1 MKKRK
6 ISTKLVLWLF
16 SVTVVIVLLTG
27 ALIALSTYRN
37 EMQDYSDAVLSY
49 AKTASE
55 LIDGDRI
62 AAYEKTGVTDE
73 YFDQIQSFFTTSVK
87 ETNLLYYY
95 VFVPYEDDLMYIWDS
110 GATEEEPP
118 LGYREEYMKDGGKEA
133 VEAIYRRDP
142 PEKMKLTKDKTYG
155 YIASAFYP
163 VFNSAGEP
171 VAVVGVDMSM
181 PDIIRKITESV
192 AILVLSVLVI
202 TGLSA
207 AAMYISLRRDLVV
220 PLGKL
225 NSAAKE
231 TVENID
237 RERELE
243 LDIHTGDELETL
255 ASSFDRMYRELR
267 DYIKENAAI
276 TANQERIETE
286 LSLATKI
293 QADMLPNVFPAFP
306 DRFDFDIYAS
316 MTPAKEVGGDF
327 YDFFLV
333 DDDHLALVMA
343 DVSGKGV
350 PAALFMMMAM
360 IMIRNQAL
368 IGKSPEDVLMSVND
382 QICRNNREQLFVT
395 VWLGILEL
403 STGKLI
409 ASNAG
414 HEKPIIKH
422 ADGDYELIMDKH
434 GLVVGAMGGIKYR
447 NYELRLYPGSKL
459 FVYTD
464 GLIEASDEKEEIFGS
479 ERALKALNRAKDASP
494 EELLEYVKS
503 EVKRFEGGA
512 PRFDDLTLLCLEYNG
527 PTKREVDPENDR
539 K

>member
-6 ISTKLVLWLF
+6 ISTKLVLWLLC
-16 SVTVVIVLLTG
+16 VTFVIVLLSG
-27 ALIALSTYRN
+27 ALIAYSSYKN
-37 EMQDYSDAVLSY
+37 EMRDYSNAVFSY

-62 AAYEKTGVTDE
+62 ALYEKSGVTDE
-73 YFDQIQSFFTTSVK
+73 YFDQIQNYFTSSVK

-95 VFVPYEDDLMYIWDS
+95 VFVPYENDLMYIWDS
-110 GATEEEPP
+110 GATQDEPP
-118 LGYREEYMKDGGKEA
+118 LGFCEEYMKDGGKEA
-133 VEAIYRRDP
+133 VEAIYRSDP
-142 PEKMKLTKDKTYG
+142 PEKMKITRDETYG

-163 VFNSAGEP
+163 VFNSSGEP

-181 PDIIRKITESV
+181 PNIIRKITESV
-192 AILVLSVLVI
+192 AILIFSVLVI

-207 AAMYISLRRDLVV
+207 AAMFINLRRNLVV
-220 PLGKL
+220 PLGQL

-237 RERELE
+237 SEKELE

-276 TANQERIETE
+276 TAKQERIETE

-306 DRFDFDIYAS
+306 DRNDFDIYAS

-350 PAALFMMMAM
+350 PAALFMMMTM

-368 IGKSPEDVLMSVND
+368 TGKCPKDVLTSVND

-422 ADGDYELIMDKH
+422 AEGDYELIIDKH
-434 GLVVGAMGGIKYR
+434 ALVVGAMSGIRYR
-447 NYELRLYPGSKL
+447 DYELQLYPGSKL
-459 FVYTD
+459 FLYTD
-464 GLIEASDEKEEIFGS
+464 GLMEAADESEGIFGS
-479 ERALKALNRAKDASP
+479 ERALETLNRAKDASP
-494 EELLEYVKS
+494 RELLEYVKS

-527 PTKREVDPENDR
+527 QTKRDGDSANDR
-539 K
+539 N

>member
-73 YFDQIQSFFTTSVK
+73 YFDQIQSFFTSSVK

-192 AILVLSVLVI
+192 
-202 TGLSA
+202 
-207 AAMYISLRRDLVV
+207 
-220 PLGKL
+220 
-225 NSAAKE
+225 
-231 TVENID
+231 
-237 RERELE
+237 
-243 LDIHTGDELETL
+243 
-255 ASSFDRMYRELR
+255 
-267 DYIKENAAI
+267 
-276 TANQERIETE
+276 
-286 LSLATKI
+286 
-293 QADMLPNVFPAFP
+293 
-306 DRFDFDIYAS
+306 
-316 MTPAKEVGGDF
+316 
-327 YDFFLV
+327 
-333 DDDHLALVMA
+333 
-343 DVSGKGV
+343 
-350 PAALFMMMAM
+350 
-360 IMIRNQAL
+360 
-368 IGKSPEDVLMSVND
+368 
-382 QICRNNREQLFVT
+382 
-395 VWLGILEL
+395 
-403 STGKLI
+403 
-409 ASNAG
+409 
-414 HEKPIIKH
+414 
-422 ADGDYELIMDKH
+422 
-434 GLVVGAMGGIKYR
+434 
-447 NYELRLYPGSKL
+447 
-459 FVYTD
+459 
-464 GLIEASDEKEEIFGS
+464 
-479 ERALKALNRAKDASP
+479 
-494 EELLEYVKS
+494 
-503 EVKRFEGGA
+503 
-512 PRFDDLTLLCLEYNG
+512 
-527 PTKREVDPENDR
+527 
-539 K
+539 

>member
-73 YFDQIQSFFTTSVK
+73 YFDQIQSFFTSSVK

-95 VFVPYEDDLMYIWDS
+95 VFIPYEDDLMYIWDS
-110 GATEEEPP
+110 DATEEEPP

-163 VFNSAGEP
+163 VFNSAKEP

-306 DRFDFDIYAS
+306 DRCDFDIYAS

-368 IGKSPEDVLMSVND
+368 SGKSPEDVLVSVND

-422 ADGDYELIMDKH
+422 ADGDYEMIMDKH
-434 GLVVGAMGGIKYR
+434 GLVVGAMGGIRYR
-447 NYELRLYPGSKL
+447 SYELQLYPGSRL
-459 FVYTD
+459 FLYTD
-464 GLIEASDEKEEIFGS
+464 GLMEAADESEGIFGS
-479 ERALKALNRAKDASP
+479 ERALETLNRAKDASP
-494 EELLEYVKS
+494 QALLEYVKS
-503 EVKRFEGGA
+503 EVKRFEGSA

-527 PTKREVDPENDR
+527 PTKHDADPENDR

>member
-73 YFDQIQSFFTTSVK
+73 YFDQIQSFFTSSVK

-110 GATEEEPP
+110 DATEEEPP

-306 DRFDFDIYAS
+306 DRCDFDIYAS

-368 IGKSPEDVLMSVND
+368 SGKSPEDVLVSVND

-422 ADGDYELIMDKH
+422 ADGDYEMIMDKH
-434 GLVVGAMGGIKYR
+434 GLVVGAMGGIRYR
-447 NYELRLYPGSKL
+447 SYELQLYPGSRL
-459 FVYTD
+459 FLYTD
-464 GLIEASDEKEEIFGS
+464 GLMEAADESEGIFGS
-479 ERALKALNRAKDASP
+479 ERALETLNRAKDASP
-494 EELLEYVKS
+494 QALLEYVKS
-503 EVKRFEGGA
+503 EVKRFEGSA

-527 PTKREVDPENDR
+527 QAKPDGDPSNDSQ
-539 K
+539 

>member
-73 YFDQIQSFFTTSVK
+73 YFDQIQSFFTSSVK

-110 GATEEEPP
+110 DATEEEPP

-306 DRFDFDIYAS
+306 DRCDFDIYAS

-368 IGKSPEDVLMSVND
+368 SGKSPEDVLVSVND

-422 ADGDYELIMDKH
+422 ADGDYEMIMDKH
-434 GLVVGAMGGIKYR
+434 GLVVGAMGGIRYR
-447 NYELRLYPGSKL
+447 SYELQLYPGSRL
-459 FVYTD
+459 FLYTD
-464 GLIEASDEKEEIFGS
+464 GLMEAADESEGIFGS
-479 ERALKALNRAKDASP
+479 ERALETLNRAKDASP
-494 EELLEYVKS
+494 QALLEYVKS
-503 EVKRFEGGA
+503 EVKRFEGSA

-527 PTKREVDPENDR
+527 QAKPDGDPENDR